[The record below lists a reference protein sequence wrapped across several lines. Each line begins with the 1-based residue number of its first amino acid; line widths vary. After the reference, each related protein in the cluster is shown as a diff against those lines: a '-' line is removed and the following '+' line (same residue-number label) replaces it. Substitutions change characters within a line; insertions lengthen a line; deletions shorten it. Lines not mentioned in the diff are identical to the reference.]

1 LKCRNIA
8 RGYQLVITILT
19 TFTLRTLLVLWLIII
34 YRLTLFMI
42 MRHLPYFWK
51 KIATDLLSLKH
62 LRSWLY
68 YKTLSSIIWDSIMS
82 SNHLMTKVK
91 FKHMLLMIFKSN
103 FKCLKL
109 RWNQW
114 EVLVRDL
121 TLLWDYFVIHVTI
134 HHPFVCSYKMSQ
146 IEILSTG
153 GLNQRSYAN
162 SGLWMKYG
170 YILTNVDNILHVISC

>member
-1 LKCRNIA
+1 MPQHRAGLSTSNYYIDHFHTSNITCFMTHYHIPA
-8 RGYQLVITILT
+8 NIVYDHAPLA
-19 TFTLRTLLVLWLIII
+19 
-34 YRLTLFMI
+34 LF
-42 MRHLPYFWK
+42 LE

-68 YKTLSSIIWDSIMS
+68 YKTLSSIIWDSIMT